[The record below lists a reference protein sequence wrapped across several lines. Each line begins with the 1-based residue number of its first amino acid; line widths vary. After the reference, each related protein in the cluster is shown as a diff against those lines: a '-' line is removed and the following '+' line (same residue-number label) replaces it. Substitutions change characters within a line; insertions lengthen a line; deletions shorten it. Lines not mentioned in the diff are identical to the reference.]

1 MLGPTRRIT
10 CCCWGLTCPGVVL
23 ETLRLLAIS
32 ASPSSEFDCLFKPC
46 AKISREC
53 NESAGLSGWA
63 KNIYASN
70 SLRGNSDC
78 RIIDRKGPIRISA
91 WLGTGTVMVRSG
103 SRRCITI
110 WLPRCR
116 ISKNPCRDK
125 IAHTS
130 LPERM
135 SSLPNGNLNL
145 RDKYISMKSVL
156 YFFTRCRFKE

>member
-1 MLGPTRRIT
+1 MPI
-10 CCCWGLTCPGVVL
+10 PQSIYFVL
-23 ETLRLLAIS
+23 RYHDRYSFVNYIEIILM
-32 ASPSSEFDCLFKPC
+32 PNG
-46 AKISREC
+46 KISREC
-53 NESAGLSGWA
+53 NESAGVSGWA

-78 RIIDRKGPIRISA
+78 RIMDCKVPIRISA
-91 WLGTGTVMVRSG
+91 WLGTGTVMVRLG
-103 SRRCITI
+103 NRRCITI

-116 ISKNPCRDK
+116 ISMNPCRDK

-135 SSLPNGNLNL
+135 SSLPNGNINL

-156 YFFTRCRFKE
+156 YFFSRCRFKE